1 MILVCVSVYQQTVYT
16 VVCIS
21 KRQRVIHADVYGK
34 ILHVLHNLQDVTH
47 QLHNMG
53 NLVLSATPGRTDSS
67 CTFLDL
73 TSVEGMPIMPTLSGW
88 MLQYPVVYLAHPDTA
103 VRMAQLLSEAILVLY
118 NVQVAGLLIEV
129 GMQCH
134 CC

>member
-1 MILVCVSVYQQTVYT
+1 MILVCISVYQHTIYT
-16 VVCIS
+16 VVCIG
-21 KRQRVIHADVYGK
+21 KCQHMIHADVYGK
-34 ILHVLHNLQDVTH
+34 IHHVLHNLQDTTH
-47 QLHNMG
+47 QLHNMC
-53 NLVLSATPGRTDSS
+53 NLILSATPGRTDSS

-129 GMQCH
+129 GIQCH